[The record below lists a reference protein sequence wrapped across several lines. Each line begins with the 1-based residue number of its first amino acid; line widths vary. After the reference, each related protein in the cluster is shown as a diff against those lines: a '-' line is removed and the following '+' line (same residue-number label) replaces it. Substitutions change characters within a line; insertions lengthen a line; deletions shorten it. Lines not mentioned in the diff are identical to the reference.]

1 MLACLAERDAR
12 SKRITM
18 SYSSVATVQA
28 GTAISWNARRLTAQE
43 ASLALMF
50 DQVPV
55 AVERLAVC
63 LETQRRIGASHA
75 LLHLRRLAAVCLRV
89 TIADDS
95 VSGTELRRAAM
106 SLARP
111 LEELDEALAVDRLDD
126 AAISAAT
133 EQLRLVRKQL
143 ARLATLVGTDPSM

>member
-1 MLACLAERDAR
+1 
-12 SKRITM
+12 
-18 SYSSVATVQA
+18 
-28 GTAISWNARRLTAQE
+28 
-43 ASLALMF
+43 MF

-95 VSGTELRRAAM
+95 VSGTELRRGAM
-106 SLARP
+106 SLAQP
-111 LEELDEALAVDRLDD
+111 LEELDEALAVDRLDQE
-126 AAISAAT
+126 AISAAT
-133 EQLRLVRKQL
+133 EHLQLVRSRL
-143 ARLATLVGTDPSM
+143 ERLAVLVGFDPSVQAQPR